1 MKRTIYSCISNLAD
15 EPLELFWI
23 AGLFLDDKNNW
34 NVRCVFRGKLT
45 GELFKSKLPIG
56 MLPILRLGIW
66 FDQGL
71 LKHEDASGVNAEI
84 IISNMADYDIIT
96 SAEIPNELYP
106 LPNGKAG
113 TQRLF
118 RYRVGNLQVL
128 IPVVELLRLM
138 FIHNRALAIAL
149 MRPGGIEQLYTPQT
163 PGFREAAQIR
173 FAKEMPR
180 SVIGSAFA
188 QEFAWLVLDP
198 QARRAW
204 DSVQQLSEGQ
214 AYVLFQPPAIRNAA
228 WSFRGIRCGDQW
240 FVLELKTFTGR
251 RLPFNEL
258 EYSHPTFR
266 KTIVAP
272 AEKSDG
278 KKPKKQEKGEK
289 KESSD
294 KEVNVDGE
302 GEGAGSTSYR
312 VAKFTEKFVRQPAFE
327 NKVIVNKKAK
337 EVEQSSGKS
346 APATGKGQKPKSTK
360 TVQVTT
366 SERAGR
372 TKIPSLEF
380 KMMPP
385 ASSANM
391 GDLDALDETVRHM
404 RDILPSVSFG
414 MSLVQLK
421 QGRAISVS
429 GKNERSAMVVI
440 ITPSG
445 KAPIVLLDVERTGIV
460 ALSLMALRF
469 EPGVSS
475 NHLED
480 SVKHMLDGWVDCG
493 GHWSS
498 NIEEQLSKLCQF
510 ERIPKILIPREKSVQ
525 LAKWW
530 AEKLI
535 ERLGLLKQ

>member
-1 MKRTIYSCISNLAD
+1 MKRMVYKGIANLAD

-23 AGLFLDDKNNW
+23 AGLCLDDKHNW
-34 NVRCVFRGKLT
+34 NVRCVFRGKQT

-56 MLPILRLGIW
+56 MLPILRLGIG

-71 LKHEDASGVNAEI
+71 LKHEDGLGVNAEI
-84 IISNMADYDIIT
+84 VISNMADYDIIT

-106 LPNGKAG
+106 LPNGEAG

-128 IPVVELLRLM
+128 IPVIELLRLM

-149 MRPGGIEQLYTPQT
+149 MRPGGVEQLYTPQT
-163 PGFREAAQIR
+163 PGFREAAQVR
-173 FAKEMPR
+173 FTKEMPA
-180 SVIGSAFA
+180 SVIGKVFA
-188 QEFAWLVLDP
+188 QEFGWLVLDSE
-198 QARRAW
+198 ARHAW
-204 DSVQQLSEGQ
+204 DSVQHLSEGQ
-214 AYVLFQPPAIRNAA
+214 AYVLFQPPAIRDSV
-228 WSFRGIRCGDQW
+228 WSFRGIRYGDQW
-240 FVLELKTFTGR
+240 FVLELKSFTGR

-258 EYSHPTFR
+258 EYSHPSFR
-266 KTIVAP
+266 KIILAP
-272 AEKSDG
+272 TEKGDR
-278 KKPKKQEKGEK
+278 KKSKKQENGEE

-302 GEGAGSTSYR
+302 GAGSTSYR
-312 VAKFTEKFVRQPAFE
+312 VAKITETFVRQPAFE
-327 NKVIVNKKAK
+327 NKVVIKKKSK
-337 EVEQSSGKS
+337 EVEQSSGKPGS
-346 APATGKGQKPKSTK
+346 AAGKGQKPKSTK

-366 SERAGR
+366 SERAGTTR
-372 TKIPSLEF
+372 IPSLEF

-404 RDILPSVSFG
+404 RDILPNVSFG

-421 QGRAISVS
+421 QGRAVSVS
-429 GKNERSAMVVI
+429 GKKERAAMVVI
-440 ITPSG
+440 ITPPG
-445 KAPIVLLDVERTGIV
+445 KAPIVLLDVERTGIA
-460 ALSLMALRF
+460 ALSLMAMHF

-493 GHWSS
+493 GHWSTS
-498 NIEEQLSKLCQF
+498 AEECLSKLCQF
-510 ERIPKILIPREKSVQ
+510 ERIPKVLIPREKS
-525 LAKWW
+525 AHFGKWW

-535 ERLGLLKQ
+535 DKLRL

>member
-1 MKRTIYSCISNLAD
+1 MKRMIYKSIANLAD

-23 AGLFLDDKNNW
+23 DGLWLDHKQNW
-34 NVRCVFRGKLT
+34 NLHCVFRGKLT
-45 GELFKSKLPIG
+45 GELFISKLPIG

-71 LKHEDASGVNAEI
+71 LKREDTLGVDAEI
-84 IISNMADYDIIT
+84 IISNMADYDSIT

-106 LPNGKAG
+106 LPNAKAG

-128 IPVVELLRLM
+128 IPVIELLRFM

-173 FAKEMPR
+173 FTKEMPR
-180 SVIGSAFA
+180 SVISSAFA

-214 AYVLFQPPAIRNAA
+214 ASVLFQPPAIRDSA
-228 WSFRGIRCGDQW
+228 WSFRGIRYGDQW
-240 FVLELKTFTGR
+240 FVLELKSFTGR

-258 EYSHPTFR
+258 EYSHPSFR
-266 KTIVAP
+266 KIIRAP
-272 AEKSDG
+272 AEKGDR
-278 KKPKKQEKGEK
+278 KKSKKQENGEK

-294 KEVNVDGE
+294 KEVNVDS
-302 GEGAGSTSYR
+302 EGAGSTSYR
-312 VAKFTEKFVRQPAFE
+312 VAKITEKLVRQPAFQ
-327 NKVIVNKKAK
+327 NKVIVIKKAK
-337 EVEQSSGKS
+337 EVEQSTGKPDS
-346 APATGKGQKPKSTK
+346 AAGKGQKPKSTK

-366 SERAGR
+366 SERAGGA
-372 TKIPSLEF
+372 KIPSLEF
-380 KMMPP
+380 KMMSP
-385 ASSANM
+385 ASAANM

-404 RDILPSVSFG
+404 RDILPNVSFG

-421 QGRAISVS
+421 QGRAVSVS
-429 GKNERSAMVVI
+429 GKNERAAMVVI
-440 ITPSG
+440 ITPPG
-445 KAPIVLLDVERTGIV
+445 KAPIVLLDVERTGII
-460 ALSLMALRF
+460 ALSLMAMRV

-480 SVKHMLDGWVDCG
+480 AVKQMLDGWVDCG

-510 ERIPKILIPREKSVQ
+510 ERIPKILIPREKSAQ

-535 ERLGLLKQ
+535 ERLGLL